1 MNRRT
6 SSLLL
11 SASLLLG
18 AAGAAHAALPSE
30 ATLYMNPECGCCHEY
45 ARQLEEK
52 GVSVTVIDN
61 VEVGKIKQRVG
72 LPYGHG
78 SCHTILMGDYA
89 IEGHVPFEAI
99 EKLFE
104 ERPDIGGIGL
114 AGMPIGTPGMP
125 GPKRGDWEIYQFT
138 DQQPLPFMTL

>member
-18 AAGAAHAALPSE
+18 ATATAHAALPSE
-30 ATLYMNPECGCCHEY
+30 ATLYMNPGCGCCHEY

-52 GVSVTVIDN
+52 GVEVTVVDD
-61 VEVGKIKQRVG
+61 VEVGKIKQDAG
-72 LPYGHG
+72 LPFGHG
-78 SCHTILMGDYA
+78 SCHTILMGGYA
-89 IEGHVPFEAI
+89 IEGHVPFEAV
-99 EKLFE
+99 ERLFK
-104 ERPDIGGIGL
+104 ERPRIGGIGL

-125 GPKRGDWEIYQFT
+125 GPKQEDWNVYQFT
-138 DQQPLPFMTL
+138 NQQPMPFMTL